1 MSTIASRAS
10 GNASAVGRPPLA
22 YVDAVTKRFGSFSA
36 VDDASLTVSPG
47 EIVGLLG
54 ANGAGK
60 TTLIRLL
67 LGLVRPSSG
76 QVSLFGGP
84 PSRAA
89 RRRLGYVPQ
98 GLGLFVDL
106 TVAENIEFVA
116 GAFGIRARRDLPADL
131 GAVRDRLVGG
141 IGLGLQ
147 RRLAFI
153 AALDHQPELLVL
165 DEPTSGVDPLARA
178 RLWDVIHEQAE
189 RGAGVLVTTHYM
201 QEAGQLDRLVLMSRG
216 RVVAKGTERDIIGGT
231 TAIEVRTDSWSEAF
245 DALDASGLAVTLAGR
260 SVRVADADP
269 VDVKAALE
277 RAGLHADVTEA
288 PATLEEKMVVIE
300 RSAS

>member
-1 MSTIASRAS
+1 
-10 GNASAVGRPPLA
+10 
-22 YVDAVTKRFGSFSA
+22 
-36 VDDASLTVSPG
+36 
-47 EIVGLLG
+47 
-54 ANGAGK
+54 
-60 TTLIRLL
+60 L
-67 LGLVRPSSG
+67 LGLIRPTSG
-76 QVSLFGGP
+76 QVALFGEP

-98 GLGLFVDL
+98 SLGLFFDL
-106 TVAENIEFVA
+106 TVEENLEFAA
-116 GAFGIRARRDLPADL
+116 GAFGGPPRRDLPADL
-131 GAVRDRLVGG
+131 AAVRERLVGG

-216 RVVAKGTERDIIGGT
+216 RVVATGAERDIVGT
-231 TAIEVRTDSWSEAF
+231 ATAVEVRTGTWSRAF
-245 DALDASGLAVTLAGR
+245 DALNADGLAVTLAGR
-260 SVRVADADP
+260 KVRVADADP
-269 VDVKAALE
+269 VRVKAVLE
-277 RAGLHADVTEA
+277 RAGLAAEATEV

-300 RSAS
+300 RAAS